1 MPRADSARADAGT
14 AADRTPCR
22 RVAMP
27 RFSRQPREFFRTLF
41 TATVKEAAHLPS
53 AGQSCSEDMMGDHAS
68 MLRDRRAAAPTR
80 LTRCAR
86 AQPLAES
93 HGWSSGSAREQQR
106 HGDPRHVGAR
116 EKYDLSV
123 PNPPLPC
130 RLSRRDAFEFDFV
143 FETTSWILPC

>member
-22 RVAMP
+22 RIAMP

-41 TATVKEAAHLPS
+41 TATVKEATHLPS
-53 AGQSCSEDMMGDHAS
+53 AGQPCSEDMMGDHAS
-68 MLRDRRAAAPTR
+68 MLRDRRAAAQTR

-86 AQPLAES
+86 AQPSAES

-106 HGDPRHVGAR
+106 HGDPRHCGCTGEVR
-116 EKYDLSV
+116 FECTK
-123 PNPPLPC
+123 PP
-130 RLSRRDAFEFDFV
+130 S
-143 FETTSWILPC
+143 T